1 FSTEGGELL
10 LTDFMPAMAEDERRR
25 TMRPQCEL
33 VRLLQ
38 CSRGEVE
45 LDVVFDA
52 RPGYALE
59 RCAVVSRGALGLR
72 MRCRA
77 GLLSLRAWIPLEPS
91 GSGARGRIRLR
102 AGERA
107 ELSLSLSTSGVA
119 VLPPLGER
127 SEAALDST
135 LRFWQ
140 GWSARTTY
148 RGPYRDAVV
157 RSALA

>member
-1 FSTEGGELL
+1 AALISPSGSVDWLCWPRFDSPSLFAALLDAEKGGRFALTPAGPFSSVRWYAKDTNVLLTRFSTEGGELL

-45 LDVVFDA
+45 LDVVFDP

-72 MRCRA
+72 MR
-77 GLLSLRAWIPLEPS
+77 
-91 GSGARGRIRLR
+91 
-102 AGERA
+102 
-107 ELSLSLSTSGVA
+107 
-119 VLPPLGER
+119 
-127 SEAALDST
+127 
-135 LRFWQ
+135 
-140 GWSARTTY
+140 
-148 RGPYRDAVV
+148 
-157 RSALA
+157 